1 MKLKT
6 EIEGIN
12 VLIYKRTHIGDPDK
26 NGIFGI
32 NNCMGSVRD
41 WEFDAVIGVGGISP
55 WKGSEDIAKKI
66 NWIGIG
72 ANKNKVEGYENSVV
86 AFEEFYL
93 FEEKGILLEDIAPN
107 LANYIFSNNIRIVKS
122 ISLNERLKLEV
133 KDILEITK
141 NYESI
146 NSNDNVK
153 KLINEFSFCLQKEK
167 ISCKIC

>member
-1 MKLKT
+1 MNKKPV
-6 EIEGIN
+6 
-12 VLIYKRTHIGDPDK
+12 VLIYKRTHTGDPDK

-72 ANKNKVEGYENSVV
+72 ANKNKVERYENSVV

-122 ISLNERLKLEV
+122 TSLNEKQKLEV

-146 NSNDNVK
+146 NSNDNVE
-153 KLINEFSFCLQKEK
+153 KLINEFSYCLQEDPF
-167 ISCKIC
+167 CKVC

>member
-1 MKLKT
+1 MHKKP
-6 EIEGIN
+6 I
-12 VLIYKRTHIGDPDK
+12 VLIYKRTHTGDPDK

-41 WEFDAVIGVGGISP
+41 WEFDAVIGIGGLSP
-55 WKGSEDIAKKI
+55 WKGSENIAKKI

-72 ANKNKVEGYENSVV
+72 ANKNKVEKYENSVI

-107 LANYIFSNNIRIVKS
+107 LAKYIFSNNIRIVKS
-122 ISLNERLKLEV
+122 TSLNEEQKFEV
-133 KDILEITK
+133 KNILDITK

-146 NSNDNVK
+146 NSSENVQ
-153 KLINEFSFCLQKEK
+153 KLINEFSYYLQEDSFCKV
-167 ISCKIC
+167 C